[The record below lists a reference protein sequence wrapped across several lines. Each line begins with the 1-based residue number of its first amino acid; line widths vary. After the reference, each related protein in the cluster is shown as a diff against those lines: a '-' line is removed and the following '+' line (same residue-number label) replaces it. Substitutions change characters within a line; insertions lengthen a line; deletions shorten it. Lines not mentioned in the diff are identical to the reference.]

1 MVLLHEPYLTLND
14 PSEITRELTKIDSAL
29 YKLLLPTDVQN
40 ADLVREIGRFT
51 VSWHALVI
59 LLKHQEPHEITHII
73 QSAKLMAVGAYKG
86 ESYVYWVRHNAGQ
99 KLPS

>member
-14 PSEITRELTKIDSAL
+14 PSEIARELTKIDSAL
-29 YKLLLPTDVQN
+29 YKQLLPADVQD

-59 LLKHQEPHEITHII
+59 LLEHQEPLEIKHII
-73 QSAKLMAVGAYKG
+73 QSAKVMAVGAYKG
-86 ESYVYWVRHNAGQ
+86 ESYVYWVRRNGGQ
-99 KLPS
+99 KFP